1 MSLRAGLAPCVA
13 GAALLGAALAGGCAR
28 APEAAGP
35 PPVVLISLDT
45 FRADRIGAFG
55 NPNGLTPNLDAFA
68 AEAVAFDNAWSQ
80 AVQTG
85 PSHASMFTS
94 RYPSEEL
101 GADGQPFIPADM
113 PVMAGI
119 FGVYGYQT
127 AAFVAGG
134 ELNRHGGL
142 SAGFDTYESSED
154 FGSLWHTVPM
164 AMRWMDEKRSADKP
178 YFLFIH
184 GYDTHSRYLK
194 PTPYGYAYNDPSAT
208 GAGPYAVR
216 TATER
221 IVDGVFH
228 ADFDALVQ
236 SYATDLR
243 PRDAA
248 SRARLAAAAG
258 DAPLTITEADAAYI
272 SRAYDGAVSY
282 ADTQFGLLMAELQRR
297 GVLDRALVVLMADH
311 GEQLGEHGIYGHCCE
326 VNDEETHVPILVRAP
341 HGAGGGAA
349 VHTRVELVDILP
361 TVLEFAGLK
370 APAGI
375 RGHSLLPALRGQ
387 PVEGHPYAFTE
398 GRHMTRMVSLRG
410 DAGRLTYMGMSPVT
424 PWLTDLMATAALDGP
439 AFASSTPTLSLAD
452 RATMRD
458 ALIQQVKGLVVSG
471 RGSHGEAP
479 AALRKA
485 MREHGY
491 FDVKP

>member
-1 MSLRAGLAPCVA
+1 MLRHLSLIVC
-13 GAALLGAALAGGCAR
+13 AALAAVGCAR
-28 APEAAGP
+28 GEKPAGP

-45 FRADRIGAFG
+45 FRADRLGVFG

-68 AEAVAFDNAWSQ
+68 AEAVRFDNAYSQ
-80 AVQTG
+80 AVQTS
-85 PSHASMFTS
+85 PSHASMFSS
-94 RYPSEEL
+94 RYPSEQI
-101 GADGQPFIPADM
+101 GSDGQPYIPADM
-113 PVMAGI
+113 PVMASV

-142 SAGFDTYESSED
+142 AVGFDTYESAED

-164 AMRWMDEKRSADKP
+164 AMRWMDKRDADRP

-194 PTPYGYAYNDPSAT
+194 PTPFGYAYNDPAAT

-228 ADFDALVQ
+228 GDFQGLINGYADE
-236 SYATDLR
+236 LR
-243 PRDAA
+243 PRAPEA
-248 SRARLAAAAG
+248 RARLAASAG
-258 DAPLTITEADAAYI
+258 PEGARLTLGPDDAAYI
-272 SRAYDGAVSY
+272 ARAYDGAVSY
-282 ADTQFGLLMAELQRR
+282 ADAQFGLLMADLQQR
-297 GVLDRALVVLMADH
+297 GVLDEALVVVMADH
-311 GEQLGEHGIYGHCCE
+311 GEQLGEYGIYGHCCE
-326 VNDEETHVPILVRAP
+326 MNDEETHVPLLVRAP
-341 HGAGGGAA
+341 HGAGGGVA

-361 TVLEFAGLK
+361 TVLEWAGLK
-370 APAGI
+370 APAGV
-375 RGHSLLPALRGQ
+375 RGHSLVPALSGQ
-387 PVEGHPYAFTE
+387 PVEGHPFAFTE
-398 GRHMTRMVSLRG
+398 GRQYMRMVSVRG
-410 DAGRLTYMGMSPVT
+410 DAGRLTYMGMSAVSPML
-424 PWLTDLMATAALDGP
+424 PDLLETAALDGP
-439 AFASSTPTLSLAD
+439 GFASSTPGLSLED
-452 RATMRD
+452 RATLRD
-458 ALIQQVKGLVVSG
+458 ALIRQVRSLVVSG